1 MANKKAVG
9 YVLVPLVLG
18 LGVVGGLFLGRYVAS
33 SRESEGVKK
42 LRTVL
47 SLIDA
52 EYVDDLNIDSLMDG
66 IYPDLLSSL
75 DPHSAY
81 IAHEDLQTVND
92 ELGSS
97 FSGVGVMFQQVNDT
111 VVIAEVVAGGPAEK
125 VGLANGDRILEAD
138 GVKLSGVKASSQDV
152 FKALRGPAD
161 TKVKLKVKR
170 ANSKQP
176 LEFEVIRGDVPQHSV
191 DCVYMMNDDTGY
203 VRVSKF
209 AATTYTEFIDALADL
224 REKGAK
230 KYVVDLRGNTGGF
243 LDQPILMANEFLPK
257 GRLIVYSKGRRAD
270 NETMAISDG
279 SGAFQD
285 AELVVLTNEGTASSS
300 EIFAGAIQDNDRGL
314 IIGRRTFGKGLVQNQ
329 VVLPDSSAVRLT
341 VARYYT
347 PSGRSIQKEYKRGE
361 AYKYDMDISDRFS
374 HGEFFSA
381 DSIKLDESKKFE
393 TMAGRTVYG
402 GGGIMP
408 DVFVPEDTTG
418 VTGYYINV
426 VNRGLLQ
433 EYAFDLAASRRDEYK
448 KAKNLDAL
456 LKMLPSDQTLLE
468 GFVAFAVKKG
478 VPARWY
484 YINQSHD
491 LIIRQ
496 LKALVAR
503 DILGY
508 SAYLEMFNAYDPTV
522 NRALEAL
529 EKGDS
534 PVQILPAEKAKD
546 KK

>member
-1 MANKKAVG
+1 M
-9 YVLVPLVLG
+9 
-18 LGVVGGLFLGRYVAS
+18 
-33 SRESEGVKK
+33 
-42 LRTVL
+42 
-47 SLIDA
+47 
-52 EYVDDLNIDSLMDG
+52 
-66 IYPDLLSSL
+66 
-75 DPHSAY
+75 
-81 IAHEDLQTVND
+81 
-92 ELGSS
+92 
-97 FSGVGVMFQQVNDT
+97 
-111 VVIAEVVAGGPAEK
+111 
-125 VGLANGDRILEAD
+125 
-138 GVKLSGVKASSQDV
+138 KLSGVKASSQDV

-170 ANSKQP
+170 SNSKQP
-176 LEFEVIRGDVPQHSV
+176 LEFDVIRGDVPQHSV
-191 DCVYMMNDDTGY
+191 DCVYMMTDDTGY

-230 KYVVDLRGNTGGF
+230 KFVVDLRGNTGGF

-257 GRLIVYSKGRRAD
+257 GRIIVYSKGRRAD
-270 NETMAISDG
+270 NETMAVSDG

-285 AELVVLTNEGTASSS
+285 SELVVLTNESTASSA

-314 IIGRRTFGKGLVQNQ
+314 IVGRRTFGKGLVQNQ
-329 VVLPDSSAVRLT
+329 VVLPDSSALRLT
-341 VARYYT
+341 MARYFT
-347 PSGRSIQKEYKRGE
+347 PSGRSIQKDYKRGE

-374 HGEFFSA
+374 HGEFFNA
-381 DSIKLDESKKFE
+381 DSIKLDETKKFQ

-426 VNRGLLQ
+426 FNKGLLQ
-433 EYAFDLAASRRDEYK
+433 EYAFDMASAHRDEYK

-456 LKMLPSDQTLLE
+456 LKLLPPDQTLLE
-468 GFVAFAVKKG
+468 GFVSFAVKKG

-491 LIIRQ
+491 LILRQ
-496 LKALVAR
+496 LKALIAR

-508 SAYLEMFNAYDPTV
+508 SAYLEMFNASDPTV
-522 NRALEAL
+522 NRALDAL
-529 EKGDS
+529 EKGES
-534 PVQILPAEKAKD
+534 PVQILPAGEAKEKK
-546 KK
+546 

>member
-1 MANKKAVG
+1 MI
-9 YVLVPLVLG
+9 PLVLG
-18 LGVVGGLFLGRYVAS
+18 LGVVCGLFLGRYVAT
-33 SRESEGVKK
+33 SRESDGVKK

-47 SLIDA
+47 SLIGA
-52 EYVDDLNIDSLMDG
+52 EYVDELNIDSLMDG

-111 VVIAEVVAGGPAEK
+111 VVVAEVVAGGPAEK
-125 VGLANGDRILEAD
+125 VGLATGDRILEAD
-138 GVKLSGVKASSQDV
+138 GVKLSGVKASSMDV

-161 TKVKLKVKR
+161 TKVKLTVKR

-176 LEFEVIRGDVPQHSV
+176 LEFDVIRGDVPQHSV
-191 DCVYMMNDDTGY
+191 DCVYMMTEDTGY

-257 GRLIVYSKGRRAD
+257 GRMIVYSKGRHAD
-270 NETMAISDG
+270 NETVAVSDG

-285 AELVVLTNEGTASSS
+285 AELVVLTNESTASSS

-314 IIGRRTFGKGLVQNQ
+314 IVGRRSFGKGLVQNQ
-329 VVLPDSSAVRLT
+329 VVLPDSSAIRLT

-347 PSGRSIQKEYKRGE
+347 PSGRSIQKEYKRGDVT
-361 AYKYDMDISDRFS
+361 KYDMDISDRFS

-381 DSIKLDESKKFE
+381 DSIKLDASKKFK

-426 VNRGLLQ
+426 YNRGLLQ
-433 EYAFDLAASRRDEYK
+433 EYAFDLAANQRDELK
-448 KAKNLDAL
+448 KAKNLDSL
-456 LKMLPSDQTLLE
+456 LKLLPADQTLLE
-468 GFVAFAVKKG
+468 GFVTFAVKKG

-484 YINQSHD
+484 YINQSRD

-522 NRALEAL
+522 IRALQAL
-529 EKGDS
+529 EKGES
-534 PVQILPAEKAKD
+534 PVQIVAPGKAND